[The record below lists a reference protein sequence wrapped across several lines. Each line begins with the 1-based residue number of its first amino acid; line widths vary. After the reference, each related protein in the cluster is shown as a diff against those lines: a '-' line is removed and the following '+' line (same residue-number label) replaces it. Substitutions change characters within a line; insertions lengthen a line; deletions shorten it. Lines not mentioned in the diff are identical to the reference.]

1 MLAQPMKVLQVLYS
15 GLGGHGSVVTSLI
28 NADTGGKWE
37 HALLF
42 YGIEDLLPG
51 YKEFCSKKNI
61 PYSFV
66 RKSKGLL
73 KSGSSEV
80 RAAVRSHNPD
90 VILLHSPNL
99 VFTIWW
105 YCLFTKKKF
114 FVVEHTSN
122 SIKGFP
128 ELLVSFF
135 SLVLARKVV
144 YLSSIYQQQL
154 QKKFWFFPVKKKSLV
169 IQNGIDLQTFKPV
182 DKAEQSTMLHAGMI
196 GRFILPKNQ
205 ALIVDA
211 VERGIQSGAFHQK
224 VVIHFAGN
232 GGSLADLQESV
243 QKKGLQDHVKFH
255 GLLTEEEI
263 ISFLEKLDFYVHA
276 SYAETMCTSVMQA
289 MASGLPVVASNVP
302 GINDIV
308 IEKDNALLFDNT
320 DINGL
325 VQGLAMMQDTIAR
338 RKMGDNARQY
348 ADKKFSS
355 VETFSKYNNLIK
367 G

>member
-1 MLAQPMKVLQVLYS
+1 MKVLQVLYS

-28 NADTGGKWE
+28 NADTDGKWE

-51 YKEFCSKKNI
+51 YEKFCRTKNM

-73 KSGSSEV
+73 KSGSREV
-80 RAAVRSHNPD
+80 REALRSHNPD
-90 VILLHSPNL
+90 VILLHSPTL

-105 YCLFTKKKF
+105 HCLFTKKKF

-128 ELLVSFF
+128 ELLVSLF
-135 SLVLARKVV
+135 SLLLAGKVV

-154 QKKFWFFPVKKKSLV
+154 QKKFWFFPVNKKSLV

-182 DKAEQSTMLHAGMI
+182 DKAQQSTILHAGMI

-224 VVIHFAGN
+224 IVIHFAGN

-263 ISFLEKLDFYVHA
+263 LSFLEKLDFYVHA

-289 MASGLPVVASNVP
+289 MACGLPVLASNIP
-302 GINDIV
+302 GINNIV
-308 IEKDNALLFDNT
+308 LENENALLFKNS
-320 DINGL
+320 DIDSMVNGL
-325 VQGLAMMQDTIAR
+325 SAMQEPILR
-338 RKMGDNARQY
+338 ERMGRNAREY
-348 ADKKFSS
+348 ALKHFSS
-355 VETFSKYNNLIK
+355 TETFNSYNYLIQNN
-367 G
+367 